1 MDISDKVFSEVD
13 TQKTPP
19 RRFTAWAENLYETL
33 RPGPHAWGGAMT
45 GAVAAGVTLVM
56 LMTSSFRSGLGTVPD
71 AVLGVLAA
79 FIGIQLLK
87 LLINGLLALMR
98 AVPKAVLSSVL
109 SAVLTVLLVPLL
121 TGNPNPLLALFALVI
136 VLEALFG
143 MSFAS
148 FWGGEL
154 KGASWLKRGVVIGV
168 LGLTLAGNGMLF
180 YWLTNGGSAEHLARA
195 DARASEMSI
204 PLAASN
210 PAATGSFAVETLFYG
225 SGTDRKRPEFGP
237 GVALKTAPV
246 DASLLLPFWH
256 GYKATLRQWYW
267 GFGPEQLPLNGR
279 VWYPKGDGPFP
290 LVVIAHGNHAMEEA
304 SDAGYAY
311 LGELLASR
319 GFIAVSVDENFFNVS
334 WSGDWQ
340 GKAMAARAWLL
351 LQHLNVWRGWNE
363 AVGNPF
369 YRKVALDR
377 IALIGHS
384 RGGEAVAVAALFNR
398 LSHYPEDARLKFDFQ
413 FDIRTVVAL
422 APTADYYQPAG
433 QPLTLTDVNY
443 LLLHGGHDSDVAVF
457 LGSRQYQRV
466 KFSGAG
472 DWHKASIYLYR
483 ANHSQFN
490 TVWGGADWSQP
501 FGVLLN
507 NKPLFTGA
515 EQRQIAQTYVS
526 AFLEATLRE
535 QRVYWPLFRTQQAT
549 ADWLPA
555 TISRQQYQDSAVH
568 ILSDYEEDADVAT
581 ASVPGALIE
590 GGNLQVWREAKLR
603 LRLDEEANQANNV
616 VRLEWTPGTP
626 PAFYRFTLPARLAAA
641 WKLDNTAR
649 LTLALANDSAQR
661 QAVELT
667 VELTDADGERA
678 QLPLRRFTTLNPP
691 LTIRLAKLPALE
703 TWLLRPAELV
713 PQTVEVP
720 LAEFT
725 RANPLFKPAHLAA
738 ITLLF
743 DRRTAGAVVLDEVGF
758 SREN

>member
-1 MDISDKVFSEVD
+1 MDSDEKVISATDN
-13 TQKTPP
+13 QKTP
-19 RRFTAWAENLYETL
+19 RGRFATWGDTLYETL
-33 RPGPHAWGGAMT
+33 KPGPHAWGGAIT

-56 LMTSSFRSGLGTVPD
+56 LMTSSFRSGLGTVAD

-87 LLINGLLALMR
+87 LLINGLLALLR
-98 AVPKAVLSSVL
+98 AVPKAVLSSIL

-143 MSFAS
+143 MSIAS
-148 FWGGEL
+148 LWGGEL
-154 KGASWLKRGVVIGV
+154 KGASWLKRGVVVGV
-168 LGLTLAGNGMLF
+168 LGLTLAGNALLF
-180 YWLTNGGSAEHLARA
+180 YWLTNGGSDEHLAQA
-195 DARASEMSI
+195 NARAGQTGV
-204 PLAASN
+204 PLAAPN
-210 PAATGSFAVETLFYG
+210 PAAPGAFAVETLFYG
-225 SGTDRKRPEFGP
+225 SGTDRQRPEFGP

-246 DASLLLPFWH
+246 DASSLLPFWQ

-290 LVVIAHGNHAMEEA
+290 LVVIAHGNHAMEEP
-304 SDAGYAY
+304 SDAGFAY

-340 GKAMAARAWLL
+340 GKAMAARGWLV
-351 LQHLNVWRGWNE
+351 LQHLKVWRGWN
-363 AVGNPF
+363 AAAGNPF

-377 IALIGHS
+377 IALLGHS

-413 FDIRTVVAL
+413 FDIRTIVAL
-422 APTADYYQPAG
+422 APTADYYEPAG
-433 QPLTLTDVNY
+433 QPLTLTDINY
-443 LLLHGGHDSDVAVF
+443 LLMHGGHDSDVAVF

-507 NKPLFTGA
+507 RKPLFTGA
-515 EQRQIAQTYVS
+515 EQRQLAKLYVA

-535 QRVYWPLFRTQQAT
+535 QRAYWPLFRTQQAT
-549 ADWLPA
+549 ADWLPG
-555 TISRQQYQDSAVH
+555 TISMQQYQDSAVR
-568 ILSDYEEDADVAT
+568 ILSDYEEDVDVAT

-590 GGNLQVWREAKLR
+590 AGNLQVWREAKLL

-616 VRLEWTPGTP
+616 VRLEWTAGTP
-626 PAFYRFTLPARLAAA
+626 PAFYRFTLPERLAAA
-641 WKLDNTAR
+641 WKLDHTAR

-661 QAVELT
+661 QPVVLT
-667 VELTDADGERA
+667 VALTDADGERA
-678 QLPLRRFTTLNPP
+678 QLPLHRFTTLNPP

-703 TWLLRPAELV
+703 AWLLKPAELV
-713 PQTVEVP
+713 PQTVELP
-720 LAEFT
+720 LAEFV
-725 RANPLFKPAHLAA
+725 RANPLFKPAHLATL
-738 ITLLF
+738 TLLF